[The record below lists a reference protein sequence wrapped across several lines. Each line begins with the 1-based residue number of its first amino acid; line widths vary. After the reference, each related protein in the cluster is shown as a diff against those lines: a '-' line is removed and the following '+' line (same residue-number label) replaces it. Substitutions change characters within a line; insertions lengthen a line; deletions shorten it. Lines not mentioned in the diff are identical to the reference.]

1 MKVEMPTMRKKLD
14 EKIKKKIEKL
24 YAYNI
29 NRSGNNALK
38 KQDIAFKNLEKDFY
52 EDIINSDLNIKKSTK
67 SLEGIKDKTIKESVY
82 TNKNIPDIWKTK
94 LTYRQEVHDA
104 ISNDENF
111 AKYVGTKNEEEKVDF
126 DFDNKLK
133 TFSSTYYTN
142 DESKSKNYLFEKT
155 SRTNFDS
162 IESNS
167 DKNKSV
173 ISEKNEMKKGSKKKF
188 FSSFGQPIINDKLI
202 ASKLDEYRI
211 KFDMNNFMNEIKQK
225 RNSEGKDKELKELPN
240 FLKERKRNYRNYLKS
255 IIQNERVKV
264 LRDAIY
270 VNLLPPK
277 DRLDEIDLEK
287 NKKKKFNMNLPNKIK
302 FLDSGSP
309 EYDNPPKISDPR
321 VRRDLELIDY
331 YGPKYVHCKYCHRR
345 NLEYYENAEPN
356 QCLKLTGYLKKVRLG
371 GDDNDEEE
379 KKNKK

>member
-1 MKVEMPTMRKKLD
+1 
-14 EKIKKKIEKL
+14 
-24 YAYNI
+24 
-29 NRSGNNALK
+29 
-38 KQDIAFKNLEKDFY
+38 
-52 EDIINSDLNIKKSTK
+52 
-67 SLEGIKDKTIKESVY
+67 
-82 TNKNIPDIWKTK
+82 
-94 LTYRQEVHDA
+94 
-104 ISNDENF
+104 
-111 AKYVGTKNEEEKVDF
+111 
-126 DFDNKLK
+126 
-133 TFSSTYYTN
+133 
-142 DESKSKNYLFEKT
+142 
-155 SRTNFDS
+155 
-162 IESNS
+162 
-167 DKNKSV
+167 
-173 ISEKNEMKKGSKKKF
+173 
-188 FSSFGQPIINDKLI
+188 
-202 ASKLDEYRI
+202 
-211 KFDMNNFMNEIKQK
+211 MNEIRIK
-225 RNSEGKDKELKELPN
+225 RDNEGKDKELKEMPN

-255 IIQNERVKV
+255 IIQNERVKD

-277 DRLDEIDLEK
+277 NRLDEIDLEK
-287 NKKKKFNMNLPNKIK
+287 NKKKKFNMTLPNKIK

>member
-1 MKVEMPTMRKKLD
+1 MRKKMD
-14 EKIKKKIEKL
+14 EKKRKKYSKL

-29 NRSGNNALK
+29 NNQNNGII
-38 KQDIAFKNLEKDFY
+38 KQMAFKNLDKDFY
-52 EDIINSDLNIKKSTK
+52 EDIINSDLDIKKIK
-67 SLEGIKDKTIKESVY
+67 KNLEGIKDGTIKESVY
-82 TNKNIPDIWKTK
+82 SNKNIPDVWKTK
-94 LTYRQEVHDA
+94 LSYRQEVHDA

-111 AKYVGTKNEEEKVDF
+111 AKYIGNLNEEEKVDF
-126 DFDNKLK
+126 DFDNKFK

-211 KFDMNNFMNEIKQK
+211 KFDMNNYMNEIRQK
-225 RNSEGKDKELKELPN
+225 RDFEGKDKELKEMPN

-255 IIQNERVKV
+255 IFQNERVKV

-345 NLEYYENAEPN
+345 NLEYYENSEPI

-371 GDDNDEEE
+371 GDDNEEE
-379 KKNKK
+379 KKEKK